1 MEMLEAQEVK
11 FEPLLAEIKAEEE
24 ELMKRFT
31 ESSSKLRSEINNAF
45 DKKTAILV
53 KDKNSLLNQIDVKE
67 KTSLEDLNRMRISN
81 DEDKMLIRSSSSIE
95 SAKEITLK
103 IKKNLA
109 QTFKSKWT
117 KERFVPMVQF
127 ESRRSN
133 LIGYFDQEGDN
144 LISSLSL
151 HDVGGSEELIAN
163 LLDELE
169 RQKRLFEN
177 LVNSKSG
184 LEGLKL
190 KTEATERNA
199 CFTKDFKDVMKK
211 KAS

>member
-1 MEMLEAQEVK
+1 
-11 FEPLLAEIKAEEE
+11 
-24 ELMKRFT
+24 MKRIT
-31 ESSSKLRSEINNAF
+31 ENSSKLRSQVNNAF

-81 DEDKMLIRSSSSIE
+81 EEDKKLIRSSSSIE

-133 LIGYFDQEGDN
+133 LIGYFDQEGD
-144 LISSLSL
+144 SKFLS
-151 HDVGGSEELIAN
+151 
-163 LLDELE
+163 
-169 RQKRLFEN
+169 
-177 LVNSKSG
+177 
-184 LEGLKL
+184 
-190 KTEATERNA
+190 
-199 CFTKDFKDVMKK
+199 
-211 KAS
+211 